1 MRDGG
6 EGETFAFPRPDGRLI
21 VEPLDVPDHVMN
33 GPEAELR
40 HVLADFL
47 RDVAEE
53 VLYELRLACE
63 VLAQRRVL
71 SGDADW
77 AGIQV
82 AYAHHD
88 AARDHERGRGKAEF
102 LGAHECGD
110 DDVAAGLHLTVD
122 LHDDPIAQAVHHQ
135 DLMSLSEPELPRHAP
150 VFDARQR

>member
-1 MRDGG
+1 
-6 EGETFAFPRPDGRLI
+6 
-21 VEPLDVPDHVMN
+21 DHLVH

-47 RDVAEE
+47 RDVAAE
-53 VLYELRLACE
+53 VLYELRLACA
-63 VLAQRRVL
+63 VPAQPRVL

-88 AARDHERGRGKAEF
+88 ATRDHERGRGKPEF
-102 LGAHECGD
+102 LGAHERGD

-122 LHDDPIAQAVHHQ
+122 LHDDPVAPGGRR
-135 DLMSLSEPELPRHAP
+135 PEW
-150 VFDARQR
+150 